1 MRKVKNRRSK
11 NQLKYWPE
19 CDGDLLFALYE
30 AYLMARR
37 AKRRTDDE
45 NKFEMFLMENLI
57 QLRDDII
64 YRRYHPSRGK
74 AFITH
79 NPVIRE
85 IFAAPFRDRI
95 VHHLLYAMVGFWWD
109 ERYIFDSYS
118 CRDKKGTLLGVQR
131 MQKFM
136 EKASQAGS
144 REAYIIKADI
154 SGYFMSLNRERLF
167 TKILYGLDR
176 QFPKGGWDYEL
187 CRYLWA
193 EIIFDDPVDGVRMAG
208 GKKEWAPLPKNKS
221 LFNQPA
227 GIGIVIGNLTSQ
239 SLSNTYLDS
248 LDQYMKQVLKFKYY
262 GRYVDDFYAIVAK
275 EELPKALKQ
284 FKREVPEFLASLGL
298 KMHPDKFYVQP
309 IERGVPYLGRIV
321 HRTYITTGKRTR
333 GKYYQAAHAVASG
346 QKDVESLVSYLGMT
360 KHLSAEKLNQ
370 KIFDSVGWDYEF

>member
-1 MRKVKNRRSK
+1 
-11 NQLKYWPE
+11 
-19 CDGDLLFALYE
+19 
-30 AYLMARR
+30 
-37 AKRRTDDE
+37 
-45 NKFEMFLMENLI
+45 
-57 QLRDDII
+57 
-64 YRRYHPSRGK
+64 
-74 AFITH
+74 
-79 NPVIRE
+79 
-85 IFAAPFRDRI
+85 
-95 VHHLLYAMVGFWWD
+95 
-109 ERYIFDSYS
+109 
-118 CRDKKGTLLGVQR
+118 
-131 MQKFM
+131 
-136 EKASQAGS
+136 
-144 REAYIIKADI
+144 
-154 SGYFMSLNRERLF
+154 
-167 TKILYGLDR
+167 
-176 QFPKGGWDYEL
+176 PKGGWDYEL

-248 LDQYMKQVLKFKYY
+248 LDQYMKKVLKFKYY
-262 GRYVDDFYAIVAK
+262 GRYVDDFYAIVTK

-284 FKREVPEFLASLGL
+284 FKREVPEFLTSLGL

-370 KIFDSVGWDYEF
+370 KIFDSVGWDYKF